1 MLRNIP
7 PIISADMMCTLME
20 MGHGDELCLGDAN
33 FPAFSNAERVVIADG
48 HGVSELLDA
57 ILQFFPLDFCAPPV
71 VLMAVM
77 PGHDVK
83 PTIWDEYRSIVKKH
97 DVDGVFSDFEFVDRQ
112 AFYDRTKKCYAVV
125 TTGERSLYGNVILK
139 KGIVT

>member
-1 MLRNIP
+1 MLRKIP
-7 PIISADMMCTLME
+7 PIISADLMRIMME

-33 FPAFSNAERVVIADG
+33 FPAYANAPRVTSADG
-48 HGVSELLDA
+48 HNISELLDA
-57 ILQFFPLDFCAPPV
+57 ILSLFPLDFCEPPV

-83 PTIWDEYRSIVKKH
+83 PTVWETYRNIVKKH
-97 DVDGVFSDFEFVDRQ
+97 DVDGVFSDFEFVERQ
-112 AFYDRTKKCYAVV
+112 AFYERTRRCYAAV
-125 TTGERSLYGNVILK
+125 TTGERALYGNVILK